1 MTQIK
6 DALRDFNP
14 RWYGETVLE
23 FKDREIC
30 SSIRKFISLRQII
43 AITGLRRVGKTTLM
57 HKIADDYIR
66 NGSDPR
72 NVIYFSFDEFRET
85 EIRKV
90 LTAYEEMM
98 EKNIRDG
105 RYLLL
110 LDEVQKLNGWEDQL
124 KVVYDTF
131 NNIKII
137 ISGSESLFIRRGSKE
152 TLAGRMFEFKLE
164 PLSFREFLIFKGV
177 SLKPAGIYEKELRK
191 LFDEFILTSG
201 FPEMVNIREK
211 DVIKKYVHEG
221 IVEKVI
227 YRDMPK
233 LLKIKDAAVIES
245 LLKIFMNDPGQII
258 ELSDLARELRI
269 SRQTLS
275 SYLGYLESSFLL
287 RKLYNF
293 SKNSRKVERKLK
305 KYYPTII
312 SIDLLF
318 KDDDF
323 SRSKVFE
330 WIVVN
335 QLKAEYFWRDPYK
348 NEVDIVIADDALHP
362 IEIKYGKIETAGLLA
377 FMKKFGVED
386 GIIISSEKEQTQ
398 KTEGRR
404 IEIVPAFKF
413 LLKRKMR

>member
-1 MTQIK
+1 
-6 DALRDFNP
+6 
-14 RWYGETVLE
+14 
-23 FKDREIC
+23 
-30 SSIRKFISLRQII
+30 
-43 AITGLRRVGKTTLM
+43 
-57 HKIADDYIR
+57 
-66 NGSDPR
+66 
-72 NVIYFSFDEFRET
+72 
-85 EIRKV
+85 
-90 LTAYEEMM
+90 M